1 MESERQF
8 SRMLPKQYF
17 YPTIYCN
24 IYFSSGK
31 KLNLSKHFRSKREC
45 YETLDQI
52 KDKVH
57 ELESEIDH
65 ILLKAMN
72 RGCLLFKS
80 DYIEFPDFDDY
91 LKEVT
96 ELYED
101 EYKIFG
107 E

>member
-1 MESERQF
+1 MESERKI

-24 IYFSSGK
+24 IYYGDGK
-31 KLNLSKHFRSKREC
+31 KLHLSKHFRSKREC

-52 KDKVH
+52 REKIDV
-57 ELESEIDH
+57 LENDIEYIT
-65 ILLKAMN
+65 LKAMN
-72 RGCLLFKS
+72 RGCLLFKA
-80 DYIEFPDFDDY
+80 DYIEIPDIEDY

-96 ELYED
+96 ELYEE